1 MQNKKRGEFND
12 KTSVEKYEMLQ
23 EAIKSNANYVR
34 LFDVCNERKR
44 NYLMAII
51 MKEVC
56 DVCDEIFPQIKSE
69 ELNEDS
75 GDQIQ

>member
-1 MQNKKRGEFND
+1 
-12 KTSVEKYEMLQ
+12 MLQ
-23 EAIKSNANYVR
+23 EAIKSNAEYVR

-56 DVCDEIFPQIKSE
+56 EVCDEVFPQIKSE
-69 ELNEDS
+69 EINEVN
-75 GDQIQ
+75 GGQIQ